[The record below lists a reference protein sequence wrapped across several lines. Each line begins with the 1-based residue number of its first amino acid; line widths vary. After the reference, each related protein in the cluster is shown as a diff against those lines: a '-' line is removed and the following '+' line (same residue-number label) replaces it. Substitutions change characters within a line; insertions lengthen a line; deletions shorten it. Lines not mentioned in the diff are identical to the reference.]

1 MLVSDLA
8 EAEGGRSGEKTLI
21 DRESITAEISHDT
34 IRWICAA
41 GIKLWIDT
49 EFTSQPLLLH
59 CRNAIDQAKQG
70 RSYLQYVGKDGR
82 SLGET
87 LASLWKTDVVTEW
100 TGHLCTRWTKK

>member
-41 GIKLWIDT
+41 GIKWKAHASQ
-49 EFTSQPLLLH
+49 TSGSGSILNSPLDRFCSIAARQEIRLRKVDH
-59 CRNAIDQAKQG
+59 TSG
-70 RSYLQYVGKDGR
+70 R
-82 SLGET
+82 
-87 LASLWKTDVVTEW
+87 
-100 TGHLCTRWTKK
+100 